1 MSCVEG
7 RLPLVKVIVPCYGYA
22 HLLEGCVRSVL
33 DQDGVDVRVLIVDD
47 VSPDDTPAVGMR
59 LAAEDARVAYR
70 RNERNL
76 GLIGTANEGL
86 EWAQDSDYVI
96 LISADDR
103 LTPGSIGRAVAVME
117 EHPEV
122 GLVYGHAQ
130 YFEDDADLPEVRT
143 RERGTRVQSG
153 RDWIELRCR
162 SGHSCISSPEVVVRT
177 SVQLRVGRY
186 DPECT
191 HASDLNMWLRIA
203 AVSAIGYVKGAT
215 QAYYR
220 VHADSMLR
228 SMLGSTGGQVIDLAE
243 RRTAFENFFDR
254 VGGRVRGAAKLRET
268 ARRTLARQAL
278 WKASRAYDKGQA
290 SGAGAHEVERLVQFA
305 LDTSP
310 RTRRLPEWWGL
321 RVRRRI
327 GSGRSLAFLP
337 FLVTGAAHR
346 LRVSYGH
353 WRLQARGL

>member
-33 DQDGVDVRVLIVDD
+33 DQDRVDVRVLIVDD
-47 VSPDDTPAVGMR
+47 LSPDDTPAVGQR
-59 LAAEDARVAYR
+59 LASEDERVTYR
-70 RNERNL
+70 RNARNL

-103 LTPGSIGRAVAVME
+103 LTPGAIGRAVAVME

-122 GLVYGHAQ
+122 GFAYGHAQ
-130 YFEDDADLPEVRT
+130 YFEDDEHLPEVRT
-143 RERGTRVQSG
+143 RERGNRVQSG
-153 RDWIELRCR
+153 REWIRLRCR
-162 SGHSCISSPEVVVRT
+162 SGHSCISSPEVIVRT

-186 DPECT
+186 DPDCT

-203 AVSAIGYVKGAT
+203 AVSDVGYVKGAT
-215 QAYYR
+215 QAFYR
-220 VHADSMLR
+220 VHSESMLR
-228 SMLGSTGGQVIDLAE
+228 SMLGSEGGQVVDLAE

-254 VGGRVRGAAKLRET
+254 VGGRVRGAGKLRET

-290 SGAGAHEVERLVQFA
+290 SGEGAREVEGLVRFA

-310 RTRRLPEWWGL
+310 ATRRLPEWWGMQ
-321 RVRRRI
+321 VRRRI

-337 FLVTGAAHR
+337 FLLTGAAHR

>member
-1 MSCVEG
+1 VS

-33 DQDGVDVRVLIVDD
+33 DQERVDVAVLIVDD
-47 VSPDDTPAVGMR
+47 VSPDETPTVGRR
-59 LAAEDARVAYR
+59 LEREDARVTYR
-70 RNERNL
+70 RNAENL

-86 EWAQDSDYVI
+86 EWAEDSDYVI
-96 LISADDR
+96 LLSADDR

-130 YFEDDADLPEVRT
+130 YFEDDDQLPAVRT
-143 RERGTRVQSG
+143 GARGARVQSG
-153 RDWIELRCR
+153 HEWIRLRCR
-162 SGHSCISSPEVVVRT
+162 SGHSCISSPEAVVRT
-177 SVQLRVGRY
+177 SVQLRVGHY
-186 DPECT
+186 EAECT
-191 HASDLNMWLRIA
+191 HASDLNLWLRIA
-203 AVSAIGYVKGAT
+203 AVADVGYVKGAT

-220 VHADSMLR
+220 VHSDSMLR
-228 SMLGSTGGQVIDLAE
+228 SMLGAEGGQVVDLGE
-243 RRTAFENFFDR
+243 RRTAFEHFFER
-254 VGGRVRGAAKLRET
+254 VGGRVRDADGLRET

-290 SGAGAHEVERLVQFA
+290 SGEGAREVDGLVRFA

-310 RTRRLPEWWGL
+310 ATRRLPEWWGMQL
-321 RVRRRI
+321 RRRI

-337 FLVTGAAHR
+337 FLLTGAAHR

>member
-22 HLLEGCVRSVL
+22 HLVEACVRSVL
-33 DQDGVDVRVLIVDD
+33 DQDGVDVRVLLVDD
-47 VSPDDTPAVGMR
+47 VSPDDTAAVGRR
-59 LAAEDARVAYR
+59 LEAEDDRVTYR

-103 LTPGSIGRAVAVME
+103 LTPGSIGRAVGVME
-117 EHPEV
+117 EHPDV
-122 GLVYGHAQ
+122 GFVYGHAQ
-130 YFEDDADLPEVRT
+130 YFEDDEHLPEVRT
-143 RERGTRVQSG
+143 RERGARIQKG
-153 RDWIELRCR
+153 REWIRLRCR

-186 DPECT
+186 DPDCT

-203 AVSAIGYVKGAT
+203 AVSDVGYVKGAT

-220 VHADSMLR
+220 VHSDSMLR
-228 SMLGSTGGQVIDLAE
+228 SMLGSAGGQVVDLEE

-254 VGGRVRGAAKLRET
+254 VGGGVRGAGKLRET

-290 SGAGAHEVERLVQFA
+290 EGEGAREVERLTRFA

-310 RTRRLPEWWGL
+310 SARRLPEWSGMRL
-321 RVRRRI
+321 RRKI

-337 FLVTGAAHR
+337 FLVTGAAHK

-353 WRLQARGL
+353 WRLQAKGL